1 MNYRVIDY
9 KSWPRREKYE
19 FFCAADQPFY
29 NLGYRLDVTNAYS
42 FAKKNGVSF
51 YMVLTYLVT
60 KAINSVEAF
69 RCARL
74 DGQIVL
80 FDELMPSFT
89 DLKPGSDSFHIVTMP
104 AGDDILAFCR
114 EAKRRS
120 LAQDCFIDPSME
132 GQNLIYI
139 SCVPWLDITA
149 MSHERKFDP
158 DDAIPRIAWGRFVD
172 DGSGR
177 KELGM
182 TLELNHRFIDGYHVG
197 QFNAK
202 LCRFLEA
209 LF

>member
-9 KSWPRREKYE
+9 ESWPRREKYE

-74 DGQIVL
+74 DGQLVL

-149 MSHERKFDP
+149 MSHERKFEP
-158 DDAIPRIAWGRFVD
+158 DDAIPRIA
-172 DGSGR
+172 
-177 KELGM
+177 
-182 TLELNHRFIDGYHVG
+182 
-197 QFNAK
+197 
-202 LCRFLEA
+202 
-209 LF
+209 

>member
-9 KSWPRREKYE
+9 ESWPRREKYE

-29 NLGYRLDVTNAYS
+29 NLGYRLDVTNAYG

-74 DGQIVL
+74 DGQVVL

-114 EAKRRS
+114 RQSAAVWRRTASSTRAWRGRTSFTSPVCRGSISPPCRTSANLTPTTRSRALPGAGSWTTAAAAKS
-120 LAQDCFIDPSME
+120 SA
-132 GQNLIYI
+132 
-139 SCVPWLDITA
+139 
-149 MSHERKFDP
+149 
-158 DDAIPRIAWGRFVD
+158 
-172 DGSGR
+172 
-177 KELGM
+177 
-182 TLELNHRFIDGYHVG
+182 
-197 QFNAK
+197 
-202 LCRFLEA
+202 
-209 LF
+209 

>member
-1 MNYRVIDY
+1 MNYKVIDY
-9 KSWPRREKYE
+9 EGWPRREVYE
-19 FFCAADQPFY
+19 FFSAADQPFY

-69 RCARL
+69 RYARL
-74 DGQIVL
+74 DGQLVL

-89 DLKPGSDSFHIVTMP
+89 DLRPGSESFHIVTLP
-104 AGDDILAFCR
+104 CEGDILTFCR

-120 LAQDCFIDPSME
+120 LAQDCFIDLSVE

-139 SCVPWLDITA
+139 SCLPWLDLTA

-158 DDAIPRIAWGRFVD
+158 DDAIPRVAWGRIVD
-172 DGSGR
+172 AAGGR
-177 KELGM
+177 RELGM
-182 TLELNHRFIDGYHVG
+182 TMELNHRFIDGCHIAR
-197 QFNAK
+197 FNDR
-202 LCRFLEA
+202 LCELMQA

>member
-9 KSWPRREKYE
+9 ESWPRREKYE

-29 NLGYRLDVTNAYS
+29 NLGYRLNVTNAYS

-120 LAQDCFIDPSME
+120 SGAGLLHRPEHGGAEPHLHLLCAVARYHRHVARAQI
-132 GQNLIYI
+132 
-139 SCVPWLDITA
+139 
-149 MSHERKFDP
+149 
-158 DDAIPRIAWGRFVD
+158 
-172 DGSGR
+172 
-177 KELGM
+177 
-182 TLELNHRFIDGYHVG
+182 
-197 QFNAK
+197 
-202 LCRFLEA
+202 
-209 LF
+209 